1 MMNSARPLIIIAV
14 LLQSVLIN
22 ATPYDL
28 THSSQNELSTVAE
41 EPNEMSAVEDVGV
54 IDTKDGRLKPRF
66 FRLKP
71 SWVFENDNRVPN
83 PIYPTRKRRFFCN
96 PMGCV

>member
-1 MMNSARPLIIIAV
+1 MMNSARPLVIIVA

-22 ATPYDL
+22 AAPYDF
-28 THSSQNELSTVAE
+28 THGSHNELSTVVE
-41 EPNEMSAVEDVGV
+41 EPNEMGAVEDVGV

-66 FRLKP
+66 FGLKP
-71 SWVFENDNRVPN
+71 SWMLENDNRVSN